1 MTFAGA
7 LKENTNKMK
16 IIQKFKEN
24 PLGGLIPTM
33 DENQKVFEFYLDE
46 SCVKVRNILELRAH
60 LNYIKLR
67 DVTSKLNLT
76 KSWFTI
82 AVICEIIKQNKDFV
96 YTVSDLKTCR
106 YKVRVKFPASYRKN
120 DVILIANSFINSAEQ
135 CIVVDDSKLIKRIG
149 TNEHIIKCYRADP
162 ANKRCSVYVDARCGT
177 NCNYH
182 CEQSY
187 KEAGMGRALLKQ
199 TSVPVSNIIPDSM
212 RPDNDEDL
220 KGVTTDDTQ
229 LVKAFIASHPYSRA
243 AKLNEATKKKPVI
256 GKGFKEGDMIDLD
269 FE

>member
-7 LKENTNKMK
+7 LKENTDKMK
-16 IIQKFKEN
+16 IVQKFKEN
-24 PLGGLIPTM
+24 PLGTLIPTM

-46 SCVKVRNILELRAH
+46 SCVKVRNVIELRAH
-60 LNYIKLR
+60 LNYVKLR
-67 DVTSKLNLT
+67 DVTSKLNLS
-76 KSWFTI
+76 KNWFTI

-120 DVILIANSFINSAEQ
+120 DVIVIANSFINSAEQ
-135 CIVVDDSKLIKRIG
+135 CIVVDDFKLIKRIG
-149 TNEHIIKCYRADP
+149 TNEHIMKCYRADP
-162 ANKRCSVYVDARCGT
+162 ANKNCSVYVDSRYGT

-187 KEAGMGRALLKQ
+187 KEAGMGRAILKQ
-199 TSVPVSNIIPDSM
+199 TSVPMSKIGIPDSM
-212 RPDNDEDL
+212 KPADDEDL

-229 LVKAFIASHPYSRA
+229 LVKAYIEAHPYSRA
-243 AKLNEATKKKPVI
+243 AKLKEAAKIKPVI

-269 FE
+269 F